1 MRPEVRAALAALAVL
16 LGACASAPPSAP
28 APAAGAASRPAVRQ
42 PAPPYFSVQFGTY
55 AFEDAAREALAPLR
69 DTPHARAEL
78 RKSGFIV
85 RVGAWLRREEAEAAL
100 PALRERSGTTARVVQ
115 MQSPA
120 EWLLADGS
128 RVAAW
133 GSAAPPAEQPQA
145 LPAPLPPPPAGT
157 VRTGERYRA
166 YALRLDTDL
175 RRLLQAQGPARRDG
189 FLYGSDLALLL
200 LYAAERGDAELYL
213 HLLPAARKLIVLSDD
228 DPFARGFVLW
238 RHKDGAGREVSGASE
253 TAGMARALWTGA
265 RAFGRDEDRAL
276 ALRVLDG
283 YARHAYELQRIW
295 LVRKYFAFAARSFAS
310 HSVLSGY
317 QPDFLAEAETATTG
331 RPAWLGFAERSYA
344 LLGRAVSPM
353 RLLYPLIQPEI
364 GATYPGLGLD
374 VHGPNGLTALGDSC
388 EAADA
393 AIRGAPALARGV
405 LDFATDRAGHNRY
418 GRLLNYHDGARGTAI
433 GDAALS
439 ASGYACLGRLA
450 AALGDQGAWDALE
463 PQLVADLDPPPTVAL
478 SSEAPLYAA
487 GPQLRAALAAG
498 VFAK

>member
-1 MRPEVRAALAALAVL
+1 MRPDPRAALAALCL
-16 LGACASAPPSAP
+16 LIGACASAPQAAP
-28 APAAGAASRPAVRQ
+28 APTSGTPSRPAMRQ
-42 PAPPYFSVQFGTY
+42 PAPPYFSVQLGTY
-55 AFEDAAREALAPLR
+55 AFEDAALQALAPLR
-69 DTPHARAEL
+69 QAPYARAEL
-78 RKSGFIV
+78 RNSGFIL
-85 RVGAWLRREEAEAAL
+85 RVGAFSRREDAQAAL
-100 PALRERSGTTARVVQ
+100 PALREHFAAARVVQ
-115 MQSPA
+115 MQNPA

-128 RVAAW
+128 RAAPW
-133 GSAAPPAEQPQA
+133 GSALPPAELAQP
-145 LPAPLPPPPAGT
+145 LPAPPPPPPAGA
-157 VRTGERYRA
+157 VRISDIYRA
-166 YALRLDTDL
+166 RALRLDAEL
-175 RRLLQAQGPARRDG
+175 RRLLQTQGPARRDG
-189 FLYGSDLALLL
+189 YLYGSDLAPLL
-200 LYAAERGDAELYL
+200 LYAAERGDVTLYQQ
-213 HLLPAARKLIVLSDD
+213 LLPAARKLIVLSDD

-253 TAGMARALWTGA
+253 TAWMARALWTGA

-276 ALRVLDG
+276 AQRVLDG
-283 YARHAYELQRIW
+283 YAQHAYELQRIW
-295 LVRKYFAFAARSFAS
+295 LVRKYFAFASRSFAA

-317 QPDFLAEAETATTG
+317 QPDFLAEAEAVTQG

-344 LLGRAVSPM
+344 LLGRAVSPA

-364 GATYPGLGLD
+364 GATYPGLGLE

-393 AIRGAPALARGV
+393 AIRGAPALAHGV
-405 LDFATDRAGHNRY
+405 LDFATDRAGRNRY
-418 GRLLNYHDGARGTAI
+418 GRLLNYHDGARGTPI

-487 GPQLRAALAAG
+487 GPQLRAALATG